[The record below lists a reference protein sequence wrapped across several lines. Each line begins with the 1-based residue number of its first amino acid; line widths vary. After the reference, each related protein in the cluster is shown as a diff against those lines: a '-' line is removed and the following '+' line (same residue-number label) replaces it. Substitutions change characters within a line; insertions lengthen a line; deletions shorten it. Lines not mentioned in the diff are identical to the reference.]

1 MLNNNHILI
10 PAATCSSCGE
20 GNPIAGQMAIEAI
33 FRSGDNPM
41 EEFLAMCTTIPS
53 MGY

>member
-10 PAATCSSCGE
+10 PAATCGE

-33 FRSGDNPM
+33 LRSGDNPM
-41 EEFLAMCTTIPS
+41 AEEFLAMCTTIPS
-53 MGY
+53 MG